1 MSDTAITTGGIDPDA
16 VIILHGISMGA
27 ATIMMATGE
36 KLPSNVKACIE
47 DAGFSTALEEFAHVY
62 STLNQKPPISSD
74 LLLPILRRIG
84 KVRAGYDLNDAAPVE
99 AVKRSVT
106 PTLFIHGE
114 ADKFIPCSMM
124 HKLFEAASCEKMC
137 MVVPGADH
145 VKSVV
150 VDPEGYWAKVEM
162 FLRNVDPALVERK
175 VISEEGHVFR

>member
-1 MSDTAITTGGIDPDA
+1 M
-16 VIILHGISMGA
+16 
-27 ATIMMATGE
+27 
-36 KLPSNVKACIE
+36 
-47 DAGFSTALEEFAHVY
+47 
-62 STLNQKPPISSD
+62 
-74 LLLPILRRIG
+74 
-84 KVRAGYDLNDAAPVE
+84 RAGYDLNDAAPIE

-145 VKSVV
+145 VMSV
-150 VDPEGYWAKVEM
+150 
-162 FLRNVDPALVERK
+162 RNVDPALVERK